1 MGAGRAYEDELRAS
15 LDTMLREA
23 GDYFAMGGRLHET
36 VRRLA
41 SRLEAAGIAYAL
53 LGAMAL
59 GRHGYVRMTD
69 DVDVLLTGEGLE
81 RFRERLAGRGY
92 VGTHPGATRSFRDT
106 ESGVRVEILVTGEY
120 PGDGK
125 PKAVAF
131 PDPRA
136 AATEVEGLRVL
147 TLPRL
152 VELKLASG
160 MSAPHRLRDLADVQ
174 EIIKARQLDDGFALE
189 LDQSVRPTY
198 LDLLRAVQSAPS

>member
-1 MGAGRAYEDELRAS
+1 MGAHRAYEDELHGS

-23 GDYFAMGGRLHET
+23 GDYFAKGGRLHET

-41 SRLEAAGIAYAL
+41 GRLEAEGIAYAL

-69 DVDVLLTGEGLE
+69 DVDVLLTRDGLE
-81 RFRERLAGRGY
+81 LFRERLVGRGY

-131 PDPRA
+131 PDPRS
-136 AATEVEGLRVL
+136 AATEVESLRVL

-152 VELKLASG
+152 VELTLASG
-160 MSAPHRLRDLADVQ
+160 MRAPHRRHLADVQ
-174 EIIKARQLDDGFALE
+174 EIIKR
-189 LDQSVRPTY
+189 
-198 LDLLRAVQSAPS
+198 